1 MPPVALVLGIGAIA
15 AYTVSIQHRSAAYD
29 QSLVSTAFALGERL
43 RTRDGVVAFDLPTV
57 AERVA
62 RADRFDQV
70 FYVVR
75 GPDGERIA
83 GDAGLPRPPP
93 DARAQD
99 EVIAYDA
106 ERAGK
111 PLRLVEIRVPCGA
124 RTCTVTMAETTVKR
138 ERLARD
144 IVASSAVPVVVLA
157 VLVLVVVWF
166 GVARGLQPLQGL
178 SVQIRSRSP
187 RDLRPVE
194 AAEAPEEARPLVD
207 SMNRLLGEVA
217 EASRRQERFLADAA
231 HQLRTPLAGLQTHV
245 EIALAQ
251 PVPPECRSELE
262 QVRSATVR
270 TARLARQLLA
280 LARAEA
286 LSRAPEPAAR
296 APLRPLVE
304 EGADEWV
311 RRSLAR
317 NIDLGFELE
326 DASVNGDPFLLRE
339 VLANLVDNALE
350 YAPAAGRVTV
360 RVARRPGGEV
370 ALEVEDDGPG
380 IPPAE
385 RARVL
390 ERFYR
395 VPGTAGTGSGLGLAI
410 VREIVQGQAGRL
422 EIGEGEF
429 GRGCRVTVILR
440 GVD

>member
-1 MPPVALVLGIGAIA
+1 M
-15 AYTVSIQHRSAAYD
+15 VSIQHRSAAYD

-43 RTRDGVVAFDLPTV
+43 RLRDGVLAFDLPTV
-57 AERVA
+57 AERMA

-83 GDAGLPRPPP
+83 GDPGLPRPLAGSPA
-93 DARAQD
+93 DD
-99 EVIAYDA
+99 DVIAYDA

-111 PLRLVEIRVPCGA
+111 PLRLVEITVPCGA
-124 RTCTVTMAETTVKR
+124 RSCTVTVAETTVKR

-157 VLVLVVVWF
+157 VLVLALVWV
-166 GVARGLQPLQGL
+166 GVARGLRPLQGL
-178 SVQIRSRSP
+178 SAQIRSRSP

-194 AAEAPEEARPLVD
+194 AAEAPEEVRPLVD
-207 SMNRLLGEVA
+207 SLNRLLGEVA
-217 EASRRQERFLADAA
+217 ESSRRQERFLADAA
-231 HQLRTPLAGLQTHV
+231 HQLRTPLAGLQAHA

-251 PVPPECRSELE
+251 PLPAECRAELE
-262 QVRSATVR
+262 QVRGATVR
-270 TARLARQLLA
+270 TARLANQLLA

-286 LSRAPEPAAR
+286 LSRATERPAR
-296 APLRPLVE
+296 TVLRQLVE
-304 EGADEWV
+304 DGANEWV

-326 DASVNGDPFLLRE
+326 DAAVHGEPFLLRE
-339 VLANLVDNALE
+339 ALANLVDNALE

-395 VPGTAGTGSGLGLAI
+395 VPGTGGTGSGLGLAI
-410 VREIVQGQAGRL
+410 VREIAHAQGARL
-422 EIGEGEF
+422 EIGDGES
-429 GRGCRVTVILR
+429 GRGCRVTLILR